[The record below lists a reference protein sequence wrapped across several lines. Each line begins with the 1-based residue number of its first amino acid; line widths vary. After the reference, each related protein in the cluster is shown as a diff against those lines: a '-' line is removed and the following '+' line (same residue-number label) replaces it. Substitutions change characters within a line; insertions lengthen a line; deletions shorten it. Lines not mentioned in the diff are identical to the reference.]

1 MSTIATPLK
10 PEPDTVDDVTDGTA
24 DVLSASARYWQ
35 TRLGQL
41 IEQYP
46 DLEGAAFTA
55 AQYLLVQLGEF
66 DHDPYEVYWHWF
78 DSANTSPR
86 TYTGWEHHGRPLQSM
101 TLVELVMRRFNLEQ
115 QRNPDLLAQMG
126 GFYTGDAHAAHYNE
140 HNEVR
145 LDPRKVL
152 QHFWDVDFA
161 NQYLSRLRGFWIN
174 QESAYRT
181 VSKISM
187 LCSATLQCQ
196 RGDMAVEDFLE
207 VYAAVAN
214 DPSSPFSPEK
224 LYGDN
229 VSSSTTVVR
238 ALDVEGMVSHDVLR
252 FCTAQ
257 GREILYCAMQHPSF
271 VTVKN
276 AEALY
281 QWVQSHLATAGS
293 RQRFGVQFVR
303 AEHNKQA
310 EWATLQ
316 WHLSHIAKTPWAARE
331 SRLNVLNTKLD
342 GYTFNFLVDSLKA
355 DMEQDAKYLLMS
367 NSRLERGLW
376 IGYLESFLKLYGGLS
391 LIGWPVAALSIA
403 AGLVEVGLYADKA
416 INALDEKERTEA
428 IRGAIIHALN
438 LILTLPLLSDA
449 SLLSEYDEFDIDT
462 RAQLD
467 VDGEV
472 LLPDEEDLESGD
484 DIDDIDDTT
493 LSSDSDEDSESDSAS
508 GVPDRDSAHTGTAHA
523 QARRDAR
530 DLAAWRPAIIRDSEF
545 NLHRHGPLAGLYVR
559 QGFETYAN
567 LHSTLYRVRYVH
579 ALKQWAVVDPLNP
592 YGLHSYIPIT
602 LHGTSWRATS
612 RIKLSAAVDIETSHV
627 WSLAV
632 SDPAV
637 SLQPPANTIS
647 IRVPLDDVEKIM
659 DRYMVRIPERGHLLA
674 MYDVEERTWRANH
687 LGNTAYLWR
696 TPEGEW
702 RSGDRAQWLQGSTTS
717 PAPQT
722 LKTITLPPLPALSTS
737 AKSIPK
743 VLHYLWIGHEL
754 PSQALLDNLLI
765 NDVRMKGYRTIIHA
779 DMDTPQLLHRLTW
792 QFAGKANFE
801 VKSLADEAFFQALR
815 AGSSGAQYDA
825 LRSGVA
831 KNYAAASDLLRY
843 PLLDTYGG
851 IYTDVDNTFVAVL
864 DKVDLPA
871 GPSDLLLDDAV
882 MHSDVQYRGYNSHV
896 LGSHPNNPVL
906 KAVMRSM
913 AQRYKARAHFYT
925 QPRPFLDQATT
936 PAQVTEFWRYMR
948 TTFDM
953 TGPQVLD
960 DVLRETRPDYYD
972 LALRPDL
979 RQSMGISSQEYE
991 LRLLARVQHYF
1002 PFANKAEIKV
1012 GSLHSWKTT
1021 RKRRTLRA
1029 LV

>member
-1 MSTIATPLK
+1 MSTLQTPVTSTL
-10 PEPDTVDDVTDGTA
+10 ESAGDLADTEA
-24 DVLSASARYWQ
+24 DLLSASTRYWQ

-41 IEQYP
+41 IDQYP
-46 DLEGAAFTA
+46 DLEGAAFAA
-55 AQYLLVQLGEF
+55 AQYLLAKLGGF

-86 TYTGWEHHGRPLQSM
+86 TYTGWEHHGKPLQSM

-126 GFYTGDAHAAHYNE
+126 GFYTADAHAAHYNE

-152 QHFWDVDFA
+152 QHFWDGDFA
-161 NQYLSRLRGFWIN
+161 TQYLSRLRGFWIN

-238 ALDVEGMVSHDVLR
+238 ALDVEGMVSHGVLR

-281 QWVQSHLATAGS
+281 QWVQSHLATADS

-316 WHLSHIAKTPWAARE
+316 GHLSHIAKTPWAARK
-331 SRLNVLNTKLD
+331 SRLNLLNKKLD

-367 NSRLERGLW
+367 NSRLEKGLW

-416 INALDEKERTEA
+416 INALDEKERSEA
-428 IRGAIIHALN
+428 VRGAIIQALN

-462 RAQLD
+462 SAQLD

-472 LLPDEEDLESGD
+472 LLPDEEDLDSGD
-484 DIDDIDDTT
+484 DIDDST
-493 LSSDSDEDSESDSAS
+493 LSSNQDEAGETDSDSGVLGSDSDQKDA
-508 GVPDRDSAHTGTAHA
+508 A
-523 QARRDAR
+523 QAQALRNAQ
-530 DLAAWRPAIIRDSEF
+530 DLAAWRPVIIRDTGF
-545 NLHRHGPLAGLYVR
+545 KLHRHGPLAGLYVR
-559 QGFETYAN
+559 QGFETYAR

-602 LHGTSWRATS
+602 LHGNIWRAAS
-612 RIKLSAAVDIETSHV
+612 RITLSATDDVETTRL
-627 WSLAV
+627 WNLAP
-632 SDPAV
+632 SDPAIGV
-637 SLQPPANTIS
+637 QRPANTIS
-647 IRVPLDDVEKIM
+647 IQVPLDDVEKIM

-702 RSGDRAQWLQGSTTS
+702 RSGDRAQWLQGSTAS

-722 LKTITLPPLPALSTS
+722 LNTITLPPLPALSNL
-737 AKSIPK
+737 AKAIPK

-779 DMDTPQLLHRLTW
+779 DMDTPQLLRRLTW

-801 VKSLADEAFFQALR
+801 VKPLADEAFFQALR
-815 AGSSGAQYDA
+815 AGPSGAQYDA

-882 MHSDVQYRGYNSHV
+882 VHSDVQYRGYNSHV

-913 AQRYKARAHFYT
+913 AQRYQARADFYT
-925 QPRPFLDQATT
+925 RPRPFLDQAKT
-936 PAQVTEFWRYMR
+936 PAQINEFWSYVR

-1021 RKRRTLRA
+1021 R
-1029 LV
+1029 

>member
-1 MSTIATPLK
+1 MSTLQPLI
-10 PEPDTVDDVTDGTA
+10 ESALESTGDVPDATA
-24 DVLSASARYWQ
+24 DLLSASTRYWQ

-41 IEQYP
+41 IDQYP
-46 DLEGAAFTA
+46 DLEGAAFAA
-55 AQYLLVQLGEF
+55 AQYLLAKLGGF

-86 TYTGWEHHGRPLQSM
+86 TYTGWEHHGKPLQSM

-126 GFYTGDAHAAHYNE
+126 GFYTADAHAAHYNE

-152 QHFWDVDFA
+152 QHFWDADFA
-161 NQYLSRLRGFWIN
+161 NQYTSRLRGFWIN

-238 ALDVEGMVSHDVLR
+238 ALDVEGMVSHTVLR

-281 QWVQSHLATAGS
+281 QWVQSHLATADS

-316 WHLSHIAKTPWAARE
+316 GHLSHIAKTPWAARK
-331 SRLNVLNTKLD
+331 SRLNVLNKKLD

-367 NSRLERGLW
+367 NSRLEKGLW

-428 IRGAIIHALN
+428 VRGAIIQALN

-462 RAQLD
+462 SAQLD

-472 LLPDEEDLESGD
+472 LLPDEEDLDSGD
-484 DIDDIDDTT
+484 DIDDST
-493 LSSDSDEDSESDSAS
+493 LSSNQDEAGETDSDSGVLGSDSDQEDA
-508 GVPDRDSAHTGTAHA
+508 TQA
-523 QARRDAR
+523 QALRNDQ
-530 DLAAWRPAIIRDSEF
+530 DLAAWRPVIIRDTGF
-545 NLHRHGPLAGLYVR
+545 KLHRHGPLAGLYVR
-559 QGFETYAN
+559 QGFETYAR

-602 LHGTSWRATS
+602 LHGNIWRAAS
-612 RIKLSAAVDIETSHV
+612 RITLSATDDVETTRL
-627 WSLAV
+627 WNLAP
-632 SDPAV
+632 SDPAIGV
-637 SLQPPANTIS
+637 QRPANTIS
-647 IRVPLDDVEKIM
+647 IQVPLDDVEKIM

-702 RSGDRAQWLQGSTTS
+702 RSGDRAQWLQGSTAS

-722 LKTITLPPLPALSTS
+722 LKTITLPPLPALSNL
-737 AKSIPK
+737 AKAIPK

-779 DMDTPQLLHRLTW
+779 DMDTPQLLRRLTW

-801 VKSLADEAFFQALR
+801 VKPLADEAFFQALR
-815 AGSSGAQYDA
+815 AGPSGAQYDA

-882 MHSDVQYRGYNSHV
+882 VHSDVQYRGYNSHV

-913 AQRYKARAHFYT
+913 AQRYKARADFYT
-925 QPRPFLDQATT
+925 RPRPFLDQAKT
-936 PAQVTEFWRYMR
+936 PAQINEFWSYVR

-1021 RKRRTLRA
+1021 RKRRTVRA

>member
-1 MSTIATPLK
+1 MSTLQTPVTSTL
-10 PEPDTVDDVTDGTA
+10 ESAGDLADTEA
-24 DVLSASARYWQ
+24 DLLSASTRYWQ

-41 IEQYP
+41 IDQYP
-46 DLEGAAFTA
+46 DLEGAAFAA
-55 AQYLLVQLGEF
+55 AQYLLAKLGGF

-86 TYTGWEHHGRPLQSM
+86 TYTGWEHHGKPLQSM

-126 GFYTGDAHAAHYNE
+126 GFYTADAHAAHYNE

-174 QESAYRT
+174 QQSAYRT

-238 ALDVEGMVSHDVLR
+238 ALDVEGMVSHGVLR

-281 QWVQSHLATAGS
+281 QWVQSHLATADS

-316 WHLSHIAKTPWAARE
+316 GHLSHIAKTPWAARK
-331 SRLNVLNTKLD
+331 SRLNVLNKKLD

-367 NSRLERGLW
+367 NSRLEKGLW
-376 IGYLESFLKLYGGLS
+376 IGYLESFLKLYGGVS

-428 IRGAIIHALN
+428 VRGAIIQGLN

-462 RAQLD
+462 SAQLD

-472 LLPDEEDLESGD
+472 LLPDEEDLDSGD
-484 DIDDIDDTT
+484 DIDDST
-493 LSSDSDEDSESDSAS
+493 LSSNQDEAGETDSDSGVLGSDSDQEDA
-508 GVPDRDSAHTGTAHA
+508 TQA
-523 QARRDAR
+523 QALRNDQ
-530 DLAAWRPAIIRDSEF
+530 DLAAWRPVIIRDTGF
-545 NLHRHGPLAGLYVR
+545 KLHRHGPLAGLYVR
-559 QGFETYAN
+559 QGFETYAR

-602 LHGTSWRATS
+602 LHGNIWRAAS
-612 RIKLSAAVDIETSHV
+612 RITLSATDDVETTRL
-627 WSLAV
+627 WNLAP
-632 SDPAV
+632 SDPAIGV
-637 SLQPPANTIS
+637 QRPANTIS
-647 IRVPLDDVEKIM
+647 IQVPLDDVEKIM

-702 RSGDRAQWLQGSTTS
+702 RSGDRAQWLQGSTAS

-722 LKTITLPPLPALSTS
+722 LKTITLPPLPALSNL
-737 AKSIPK
+737 AKAIPK

-779 DMDTPQLLHRLTW
+779 DMDTPQLLRRLTW

-801 VKSLADEAFFQALR
+801 VKPLADEAFFQALR
-815 AGSSGAQYDA
+815 AGPSGAQYDA

-851 IYTDVDNTFVAVL
+851 IYTDVDNTFLAVL

-882 MHSDVQYRGYNSHV
+882 VHSDVQYRGYNSHV

-913 AQRYKARAHFYT
+913 AQRYKARADFYT
-925 QPRPFLDQATT
+925 RPRPFLDQAKT
-936 PAQVTEFWRYMR
+936 PAQINEFWSYVR

-1021 RKRRTLRA
+1021 RKRRTVRA

>member
-1 MSTIATPLK
+1 MSTLQTPVTSTL
-10 PEPDTVDDVTDGTA
+10 ESAGDLADTEA
-24 DVLSASARYWQ
+24 DLLSACTRYWQ
-35 TRLGQL
+35 TRIGQL
-41 IEQYP
+41 IDQYP
-46 DLEGAAFTA
+46 DLEGAAFAA
-55 AQYLLVQLGEF
+55 AQYLLAKLGGF

-86 TYTGWEHHGRPLQSM
+86 TYTGWEHHGKPLQSM

-126 GFYTGDAHAAHYNE
+126 GFYTADAHAAHYNE

-152 QHFWDVDFA
+152 QHFWDGDFA

-238 ALDVEGMVSHDVLR
+238 ALDVEGMVSHGVLR

-281 QWVQSHLATAGS
+281 QWVQSHLATADS

-316 WHLSHIAKTPWAARE
+316 GHLSHIAKTPWAARK
-331 SRLNVLNTKLD
+331 SRLNVLNKKLD
-342 GYTFNFLVDSLKA
+342 GYTFNFLVNSLKA

-367 NSRLERGLW
+367 NSRLEKGLW

-428 IRGAIIHALN
+428 VRGAIIQALN

-462 RAQLD
+462 SAQLD

-472 LLPDEEDLESGD
+472 LLPDEEDLDSGD
-484 DIDDIDDTT
+484 DIDDST
-493 LSSDSDEDSESDSAS
+493 LSSNQDEAGETDSDSGVLGSDSDQEDA
-508 GVPDRDSAHTGTAHA
+508 A
-523 QARRDAR
+523 QAQALRNAQ
-530 DLAAWRPAIIRDSEF
+530 DLAAWRPVIIRDTGF
-545 NLHRHGPLAGLYVR
+545 KLHRHGPLAGLYVR
-559 QGFETYAN
+559 QGFETYAR

-602 LHGTSWRATS
+602 LHGNIWRAAS
-612 RIKLSAAVDIETSHV
+612 RITLSATDDVETTRL
-627 WSLAV
+627 WNLAP
-632 SDPAV
+632 SDPAIGV
-637 SLQPPANTIS
+637 QRPANTIS
-647 IRVPLDDVEKIM
+647 IQVPLDDVEKIM

-702 RSGDRAQWLQGSTTS
+702 RSGDRAQWLQGSTAS

-722 LKTITLPPLPALSTS
+722 LKTITLPPLPALSNL
-737 AKSIPK
+737 AKAIPK

-779 DMDTPQLLHRLTW
+779 DMDTPQLLRRLTW

-801 VKSLADEAFFQALR
+801 VKPLADEAFFQALR
-815 AGSSGAQYDA
+815 AGPNGAQYDA

-882 MHSDVQYRGYNSHV
+882 VHSDVQYRGYNSHV

-913 AQRYKARAHFYT
+913 AQRYKARADFYT
-925 QPRPFLDQATT
+925 RPRPFLDRAKT
-936 PAQVTEFWRYMR
+936 PAQINEFWSYVR

>member
-1 MSTIATPLK
+1 MSTLQTPVTSTL
-10 PEPDTVDDVTDGTA
+10 ESAGDLPDTEA
-24 DVLSASARYWQ
+24 DLLSASTRYWQ

-41 IEQYP
+41 IDQYP
-46 DLEGAAFTA
+46 DLEGAAFAA
-55 AQYLLVQLGEF
+55 AQYLLAKLGGF

-86 TYTGWEHHGRPLQSM
+86 TYTGWEHHGKPLQSM

-126 GFYTGDAHAAHYNE
+126 SFYTADAHAAHYNE

-238 ALDVEGMVSHDVLR
+238 ALDVEGMVSHGVLR

-281 QWVQSHLATAGS
+281 QWVQSHLATADS

-316 WHLSHIAKTPWAARE
+316 GHLSHIAKTPWAARK
-331 SRLNVLNTKLD
+331 SRLNVLNKKLD

-367 NSRLERGLW
+367 NSRLEKGLW

-428 IRGAIIHALN
+428 VRGAIIQALN

-462 RAQLD
+462 SAQLD

-472 LLPDEEDLESGD
+472 LLPDEEDLDSGD
-484 DIDDIDDTT
+484 DIDDST
-493 LSSDSDEDSESDSAS
+493 LSSNQDEVGETDSDSGVLGSDSDQEDA
-508 GVPDRDSAHTGTAHA
+508 A
-523 QARRDAR
+523 QAQAQALRNAQ
-530 DLAAWRPAIIRDSEF
+530 DLAAWRPVIIRDTGF
-545 NLHRHGPLAGLYVR
+545 KLHRHGPLAGLYVR
-559 QGFETYAN
+559 QGFETYAR

-602 LHGTSWRATS
+602 LHGNIWRAAS
-612 RIKLSAAVDIETSHV
+612 RITLSATDDVETTRL
-627 WSLAV
+627 WNLAP
-632 SDPAV
+632 SDPAIGV
-637 SLQPPANTIS
+637 QRPANTIS
-647 IRVPLDDVEKIM
+647 IQVPLDDVEKIM

-702 RSGDRAQWLQGSTTS
+702 RSGDRAQWLQGSTAS

-722 LKTITLPPLPALSTS
+722 LKTITLPPLPALSNL
-737 AKSIPK
+737 AKAIPK

-779 DMDTPQLLHRLTW
+779 DMDTPQLLRRLTW

-801 VKSLADEAFFQALR
+801 VKPLADEAFFQALR
-815 AGSSGAQYDA
+815 AGPSGAQYDA

-882 MHSDVQYRGYNSHV
+882 VHSDVQYRGYNSHV

-913 AQRYKARAHFYT
+913 AQRYKARADFYT
-925 QPRPFLDQATT
+925 RPRPFLDQAKT
-936 PAQVTEFWRYMR
+936 PAQINEFWSYVR

>member
-1 MSTIATPLK
+1 MSTLQTPVTSTL
-10 PEPDTVDDVTDGTA
+10 ESAGDLADTEA
-24 DVLSASARYWQ
+24 DLLSASTRYWQ

-41 IEQYP
+41 IDQYP
-46 DLEGAAFTA
+46 DLEGAAFAA
-55 AQYLLVQLGEF
+55 AQYLLAKLGGF

-86 TYTGWEHHGRPLQSM
+86 TYTGWEHHGKPLQSM
-101 TLVELVMRRFNLEQ
+101 TLVELVMRRFNLEH

-126 GFYTGDAHAAHYNE
+126 GFYTADAHAAHYNE

-174 QESAYRT
+174 QQSAYRT

-238 ALDVEGMVSHDVLR
+238 ALDVEGMVSHGVLR

-281 QWVQSHLATAGS
+281 QWVQSHLATADS

-316 WHLSHIAKTPWAARE
+316 GHLSHIAKTPWAARK
-331 SRLNVLNTKLD
+331 SRLNVLNKKLD

-367 NSRLERGLW
+367 NSRLEKGLW
-376 IGYLESFLKLYGGLS
+376 IGYLESFLKLYGGVS

-428 IRGAIIHALN
+428 VRGAIIQALN

-462 RAQLD
+462 SAQLD

-472 LLPDEEDLESGD
+472 LLPDEEDLDSGD
-484 DIDDIDDTT
+484 DIDDST
-493 LSSDSDEDSESDSAS
+493 LSSNQDEAGETDSDSGVLGSDSDQEDA
-508 GVPDRDSAHTGTAHA
+508 TQA
-523 QARRDAR
+523 QALRNDQ
-530 DLAAWRPAIIRDSEF
+530 DLAAWRPVIIRDTGF
-545 NLHRHGPLAGLYVR
+545 KLHRHGPLAGLYVR
-559 QGFETYAN
+559 QGFETYAR

-602 LHGTSWRATS
+602 LHGNIWRAAS
-612 RIKLSAAVDIETSHV
+612 RITLSATDDVETTRL
-627 WSLAV
+627 WNLAP
-632 SDPAV
+632 SDPAIGV
-637 SLQPPANTIS
+637 QRPANTIS
-647 IRVPLDDVEKIM
+647 IQVPLDDVEKIM

-702 RSGDRAQWLQGSTTS
+702 RSGDRAQWLQGSTAS

-722 LKTITLPPLPALSTS
+722 LKTITLPPLPALSNL
-737 AKSIPK
+737 AKAIPK

-779 DMDTPQLLHRLTW
+779 DMDTPQLLRRLTW

-801 VKSLADEAFFQALR
+801 VKPLADEAFFQALR
-815 AGSSGAQYDA
+815 AGPSGAQYDA

-851 IYTDVDNTFVAVL
+851 IYTDVDNTFLAVL

-882 MHSDVQYRGYNSHV
+882 VHSDVQYRGYNSHV

-913 AQRYKARAHFYT
+913 AQRYKARADFYT
-925 QPRPFLDQATT
+925 RPRPFLDQAKT
-936 PAQVTEFWRYMR
+936 PAQINEFWSYVR

-1021 RKRRTLRA
+1021 RKRRTVRA

>member
-1 MSTIATPLK
+1 MSTIQPPVTSTLESAGDV
-10 PEPDTVDDVTDGTA
+10 PDTAA
-24 DVLSASARYWQ
+24 DLLSASTIYWQ

-41 IEQYP
+41 VEQYP

-86 TYTGWEHHGRPLQSM
+86 TYTGWEHHGKPLQSM

-281 QWVQSHLATAGS
+281 QWVQSHLATADS

-303 AEHNKQA
+303 AEHNNKA

-367 NSRLERGLW
+367 NSRLEKGLW

-428 IRGAIIHALN
+428 VRGAIIQALN

-449 SLLSEYDEFDIDT
+449 NLLSEYDEFDIDT
-462 RAQLD
+462 SDPLD

-472 LLPDEEDLESGD
+472 LLPDEEDLDSGD
-484 DIDDIDDTT
+484 DIDDST
-493 LSSDSDEDSESDSAS
+493 LSSNQDEVSETDSDSGELGSDSDQDDA
-508 GVPDRDSAHTGTAHA
+508 PQA
-523 QARRDAR
+523 QALRNAK
-530 DLAAWRPAIIRDSEF
+530 DLAAWRPAIIRDTGF
-545 NLHRHGPLAGLYVR
+545 KLHRYGPLAGLYVR
-559 QGFETYAN
+559 QGFETYAR
-567 LHSTLYRVRYVH
+567 LHSTLYRVRFVH

-602 LHGTSWRATS
+602 LHGNIWRAAS
-612 RIKLSAAVDIETSHV
+612 RITLSATDDVETTRL
-627 WSLAV
+627 WNLAT
-632 SDPAV
+632 SDPAIG
-637 SLQPPANTIS
+637 LQPPANTIN
-647 IRVPLDDVEKIM
+647 IQVPLDDVEKIM

-702 RSGDRAQWLQGSTTS
+702 RSGDRVQWLQGSKAS

-722 LKTITLPPLPALSTS
+722 LKTITLPPLPALSNL
-737 AKSIPK
+737 AKAIPK

-765 NDVRMKGYRTIIHA
+765 NDVRMQGYRTIIHA
-779 DMDTPQLLHRLTW
+779 DMDTPQLLHRLTR

-801 VKSLADEAFFQALR
+801 VKPLADEAFFQALH
-815 AGSSGAQYDA
+815 AGPSGAQYDA

-851 IYTDVDNTFVAVL
+851 IYTDVDNTFMAVL
-864 DKVDLPA
+864 DNVDLPA
-871 GPSDLLLDDAV
+871 GSSDLLLDDAV
-882 MHSDVQYRGYNSHV
+882 VHSDVQYRGYNSHV

-913 AQRYKARAHFYT
+913 AQRYKARADFYT
-925 QPRPFLDQATT
+925 QPRPFLDQAKT
-936 PAQVTEFWRYMR
+936 PAQINEFWSYVR

-991 LRLLARVQHYF
+991 LRLLARMQHYF

-1012 GSLHSWKTT
+1012 GNLHSWKST
-1021 RKRRTLRA
+1021 R
-1029 LV
+1029 